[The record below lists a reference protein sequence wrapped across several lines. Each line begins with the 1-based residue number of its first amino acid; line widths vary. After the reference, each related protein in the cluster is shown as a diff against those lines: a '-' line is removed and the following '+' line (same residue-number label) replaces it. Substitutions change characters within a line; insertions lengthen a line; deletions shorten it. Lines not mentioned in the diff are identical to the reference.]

1 MMFNNY
7 DEKQKKLYEFVKV
20 LGELFDDLKS

>member
-7 DEKQKKLYEFVKV
+7 DEKQKKLYELVKV
-20 LGELFDDLKS
+20 LGELFDDLK